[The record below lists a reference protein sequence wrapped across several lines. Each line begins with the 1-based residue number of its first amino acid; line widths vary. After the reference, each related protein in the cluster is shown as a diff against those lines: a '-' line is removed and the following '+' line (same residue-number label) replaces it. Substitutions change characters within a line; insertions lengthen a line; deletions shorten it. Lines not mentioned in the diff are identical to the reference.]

1 MIIQIENIEKTYP
14 GKTLFTDVNL
24 RLQEGDRLALVGDNG
39 AGKTTLLN
47 IISGEETPDSGHI
60 TKARDIKIGYLTQE
74 AIEMGENSTF
84 DEVIESQHTILD
96 IKKRLQELENNMD
109 DLEEYGKLQDK
120 YESMGGY
127 ELKAK
132 VNSVLFGLG
141 FKEED
146 LSRKTTEFSGGWQ
159 MRIALAKL
167 LVQKPEVLLLD
178 EPTNHLD
185 LESVTWLENFLKDY
199 SGSIIV
205 VSHDREFLD
214 NMVNQVADLNNGNI
228 KLYKG
233 NYSKFIKDRDLY
245 IEQLKNKR
253 KRQLDEMHRLEVFVE
268 RFRYK
273 ATKARQAQERQ
284 ARLDRI
290 REELI
295 EIPESRKKIHFK
307 FKQPPRT
314 GDLVVHA
321 NQISKRYGDNV
332 VYENADFKMYRGD
345 KIALVGPN
353 GSGKST
359 LLKMIAGTLK
369 PDSGKVKYGVHVT
382 HMYYAQH
389 QLDELNTEN
398 TVFEE
403 LDNAASG
410 WTMGQVRS
418 LLGAFL
424 FKGDDIE
431 KKVSVLSGGEK
442 SRLALAK
449 MLVEPAPFLCLDE
462 PTNHLDISSSDVLET
477 ALKEFEGT
485 ILFITHDRHLI
496 NNVCNKVV
504 EIIPGKITLYDGNYE
519 YYQYKKEM
527 LDKPNEY
534 ANAVPRVRDR
544 KKKSKE
550 QKRVEAERRNAI
562 YAATHGLKD
571 RLADIN
577 AELNGKRKRLE
588 ELNEIL
594 SDPKFYTER
603 DDSQSIIKEHGE
615 LKKNIQFLEDEWL
628 DISEKIEEAQN
639 A

>member
-1 MIIQIENIEKTYP
+1 MIIQLENIEKTYP
-14 GKTLFTDVNL
+14 GKTLFTGVNL
-24 RLQEGDRLALVGDNG
+24 RLEEGDRLALVGENG

-47 IISGEETPDSGHI
+47 IISGEETADKGNI
-60 TKARDIKIGYLTQE
+60 TKAKDIRIGYLTQE
-74 AIEMGENSTF
+74 AIEMENNTIF
-84 DEVIESQHTILD
+84 DEVMKSQSYILS
-96 IKKRLQELENNMD
+96 INERLKELEQNMD
-109 DLEEYGKLQDK
+109 DMEEYGRLQDK
-120 YESMGGY
+120 FENLGGY
-127 ELKAK
+127 ELEAK
-132 VNSVLFGLG
+132 VKSVLFGLG
-141 FKEED
+141 LKD
-146 LSRKTTEFSGGWQ
+146 LEKRTTEFSGGWQ
-159 MRIALAKL
+159 MRVALAKL
-167 LVQKPEVLLLD
+167 LVQQPEVLLLD

-199 SGSIIV
+199 TGSIIT
-205 VSHDREFLD
+205 VSHDREFMD
-214 NMVNQVADLNNGNI
+214 NMVNKVADLNNGNL

-233 NYSKFIKDRDLY
+233 NYSKFTKERDEY
-245 IEQLKNKR
+245 IEQLRAKR

-273 ATKARQAQERQ
+273 ATKARQAQERA
-284 ARLDRI
+284 ARLEKM
-290 REELI
+290 REELV
-295 EIPESRKKIHFK
+295 EIPESRKKVHFK
-307 FKQPPRT
+307 FQQPQRT

-321 NQISKRYGDNV
+321 NGISKMFGDNI
-332 VYENADFKMYRGD
+332 VYDNADFKIYRGD

-359 LLKMIAGTLK
+359 MLKMIAGVLK

-403 LDNAASG
+403 LDNAAPG

-431 KKVSVLSGGEK
+431 KKISVLSGGEK

-462 PTNHLDISSSDVLET
+462 PTNHLDISSSDVLEQ
-477 ALKEFEGT
+477 ALKAFEGT

-504 EIIPGKITLYDGNYE
+504 EILPGKITLYDGNYD
-519 YYQYKKEM
+519 YYCYKKDM
-527 LDKPNEY
+527 QDKPKEY
-534 ANAVPRVRDR
+534 TNVTPRVRD
-544 KKKSKE
+544 KKTR
-550 QKRVEAERRNAI
+550 KRVEAERRNAI
-562 YAATHGLKD
+562 YAATHGLKE
-571 RLADIN
+571 RLADVN
-577 AELNGKRKRLE
+577 QELTIKRKRIE

-594 SDPKFYTER
+594 ADPNFYTQRE
-603 DDSQSIIKEHGE
+603 DSKDIIIEHGE
-615 LKKNIQFLEDEWL
+615 LKKKINLLEDEWL
-628 DISEKIEEAQN
+628 EISEKIEEAISD
-639 A
+639 